1 MSNIE
6 LLINKDENC
15 TCLTISDGD
24 KTGVI
29 KDFEYNGLSKWQ
41 TLIERL
47 DREYGT
53 HAIKGEDTK
62 YYSYKTFTYDNG
74 VRVHTEPYEFLIDV
88 KHSEM
93 ISQIKTI
100 VQSVGY
106 DVRHVDFKGKRIH
119 VSIPF

>member
-47 DREYGT
+47 DRE
-53 HAIKGEDTK
+53 